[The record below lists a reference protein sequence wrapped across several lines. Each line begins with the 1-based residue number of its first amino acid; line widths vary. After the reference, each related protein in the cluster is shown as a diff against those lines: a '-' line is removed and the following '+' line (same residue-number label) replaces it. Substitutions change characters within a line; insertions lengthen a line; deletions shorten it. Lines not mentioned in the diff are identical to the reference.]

1 MLSFEG
7 ILGTVAVLA
16 ASVSL
21 ASAATVATISGD
33 GIYAS
38 NDSGLFVLGEFG
50 GEVSGLVVDDLPTYH
65 YSAFV
70 WAGCEV
76 NEEYEGD
83 GFPGCPVSEEPTLGG
98 TVSGEE
104 LFGFFGDPEPE
115 AFVDMIAAGIGG
127 LSFDGTPNEIDLGFF
142 DGFLS
147 INVLD
152 GFVGED
158 GFFGL
163 AAIYFGD
170 DASCADFFG
179 TPSDVGVDSVYSSSQ
194 SCLYPYDPDGGF
206 SLRMSIDDK
215 PNVVPLPAGF
225 TLLVAGLGALG
236 LAGRRRPKKA
246 S

>member
-1 MLSFEG
+1 MLSFER
-7 ILGTVAVLA
+7 ILGSVAILA
-16 ASVSL
+16 ASASL
-21 ASAATVATISGD
+21 ASAASVATISGD

-38 NDSGLFVLGEFG
+38 NDSGLFVLGEFSG
-50 GEVSGLVVDDLPTYH
+50 VVSGLVVDDLPTYH

-76 NEEYEGD
+76 SEEYEGD
-83 GFPGCPVSEEPTLGG
+83 GFPGCPVFEEPTLGG
-98 TVSGEE
+98 TATGEE

-115 AFVDMIAAGIGG
+115 AFVEMIAAVILE
-127 LSFDGTPNEIDLGFF
+127 LSFDGTPNEIDLGFL

-147 INVLD
+147 INVLEGD
-152 GFVGED
+152 AGED

-170 DASCADFFG
+170 DASCADFFES
-179 TPSDVGVDSVYSSSQ
+179 PSDAGVDSVDSSSQ
-194 SCLYPYDPDGGF
+194 SCLYPSDPSGGF

-215 PNVVPLPAGF
+215 LNVIPLPAGLP
-225 TLLVAGLGALG
+225 LLVAGLGVLG